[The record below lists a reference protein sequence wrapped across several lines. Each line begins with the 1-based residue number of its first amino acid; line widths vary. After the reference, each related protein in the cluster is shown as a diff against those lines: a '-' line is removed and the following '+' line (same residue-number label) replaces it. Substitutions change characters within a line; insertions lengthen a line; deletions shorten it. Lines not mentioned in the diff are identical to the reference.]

1 MAMFASPRCYETER
15 DLTRM
20 LTLLQAGRAAG
31 IETYYPHVGD
41 VKWWLYYPPLGSS
54 WWPHIYLWDDSA
66 GDRLLGWAL
75 LEPHGE
81 TFDVYY
87 QPELHATETAA
98 AMLAWAEEAAASRA
112 RAAGNYETGMFWVVP
127 GDNFRIGWLEEHGYR
142 ATAHDAAL
150 ARSLVEPIPEAGLPA
165 GFVVRSCRGIEEVEA
180 RAWAQYGA
188 FGSSARF
195 EDYVLRFAALM
206 RSPAYSPSADIVA
219 AAPDGRIAA
228 FCITW
233 MDAVNRVGL
242 FEPVGAHP
250 DFQHKGLGKA
260 VMLEALR
267 RLREQG
273 MQKVIVCTAH
283 DNAPALSLYASVGF
297 RPYSEFRFYARD
309 LT

>member
-1 MAMFASPRCYETER
+1 MLSPPRRYETER

-20 LTLLQAGRAAG
+20 LALLQVGRAANNG
-31 IETYYPHVGD
+31 SYYPHVGD
-41 VKWWLYYPPLGSS
+41 VQWWLYYPPLGSS
-54 WWPHIYLWDDSA
+54 WWPHIYLWDDPA
-66 GDRLLGWAL
+66 GNRLLGWAL

-81 TFDVYY
+81 SFDVYY
-87 QPELHATETAA
+87 QPELHGTETAA
-98 AMLAWAEEAAASRA
+98 AMLAWAEEAAVSRA
-112 RAAGNYETGMFWVVP
+112 RAAGHHETGMFWVVP
-127 GDNFRIGWLEEHGYR
+127 EDGFRIGWLEERGYR
-142 ATAHDAAL
+142 VTARDVAL
-150 ARSLVEPIPEAGLPA
+150 VRSLEEPVADASVPQ
-165 GFVVRSCRGIEEVEA
+165 GFVVRPCRGIEEVEA

-195 EDYVLRFAALM
+195 EDYVLRFTALM
-206 RSPAYSPSADIVA
+206 QSPAYSPGADIVA

-233 MDAVNRVGL
+233 MDAVNRVSL

-250 DFQHKGLGKA
+250 DFQRKGLGKA

-267 RLREQG
+267 RLREHG